1 MKIKPKLILFTVIF
15 LLGGLFNLFFSTA
28 IHRLLTRNV
37 ATLKFLP
44 ITVCFQSLVSSKQH
58 LTLFLLIQGFFL
70 LAAVLFSTA
79 NLYPYKSDLDEITPD
94 IKTPKAVGQFQHG
107 SARWLTDAEKSRAFE
122 SYVLNPHDNEI
133 KRLIDTA
140 YEDIDFMK
148 TERSAKDESTG
159 TAEKIFSP
167 NIPDYTRG
175 GIVIGKKQEGE
186 AEKIYYIGEDS
197 HLLCIGATR
206 SGKSRCLVIPSICS
220 LGLAG

>member
-15 LLGGLFNLFFSTA
+15 LLGGLFNLFFSTT

-70 LAAVLFSTA
+70 LAAVLFFTA

-107 SARWLTDAEKSRAFE
+107 SARWLTDAEKNRAFE

-148 TERSAKDESTG
+148 TKGAQKMKAREPPKKFSAPIFPITRTG
-159 TAEKIFSP
+159 
-167 NIPDYTRG
+167 
-175 GIVIGKKQEGE
+175 V
-186 AEKIYYIGEDS
+186 
-197 HLLCIGATR
+197 L
-206 SGKSRCLVIPSICS
+206 
-220 LGLAG
+220 